1 MSKWNYLSPRYKVD
15 RTITCPNS
23 ASYGCLDLWGPDLFA
38 EFAGVCSHCGYHF
51 PMEPEW
57 YVQNVF
63 DKGSVF
69 EFNREIEAG
78 NPLNFPNFEERIKAA
93 QEKTVQTAK
102 EDVTAA
108 MDAAVRSIEQN
119 QGPVAAD
126 EARKAMIQA
135 LKAREAQNGCDG
147 CCGCKHGEDK

>member
-1 MSKWNYLSPRYKVD
+1 M
-15 RTITCPNS
+15 
-23 ASYGCLDLWGPDLFA
+23 
-38 EFAGVCSHCGYHF
+38 
-51 PMEPEW
+51 
-57 YVQNVF
+57 
-63 DKGSVF
+63 
-69 EFNREIEAG
+69 
-78 NPLNFPNFEERIKAA
+78 
-93 QEKTVQTAK
+93 
-102 EDVTAA
+102 TAA

>member
-1 MSKWNYLSPRYKVD
+1 
-15 RTITCPNS
+15 
-23 ASYGCLDLWGPDLFA
+23 
-38 EFAGVCSHCGYHF
+38 
-51 PMEPEW
+51 MEPEW